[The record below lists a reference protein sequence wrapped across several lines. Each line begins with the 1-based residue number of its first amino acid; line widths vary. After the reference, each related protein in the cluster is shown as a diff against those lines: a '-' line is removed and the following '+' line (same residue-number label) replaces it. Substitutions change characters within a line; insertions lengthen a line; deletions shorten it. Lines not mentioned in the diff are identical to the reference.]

1 MKSFKIALA
10 QFSPHIGN
18 LEANAQKMLEQANE
32 AKKQNA
38 DLIIF
43 PELSSIGYPAE
54 DLLLRPSLTKRT
66 QQVFEQLKTVKDIVM
81 VFGFVNQTEDGQRY
95 NAAAVMKDGQVLG
108 VYNKQNLPNYSVFD
122 EKRYFTEGHQHLVFE
137 YLGHK
142 FGVLICEDVWSLST
156 VQQLAQ
162 LNVETALVLNASPYE
177 VGKPQH
183 RVETMSALAKQMNLN
198 LVYANQVGGQ
208 DDLIF
213 DGTSFVI
220 AKNGSIVLQAESFKE
235 SLYFAEYEAEQQ
247 AFKANA
253 LPPALDT
260 MAEIYQSLVMATR
273 DYVQRSG
280 FPGVILGLSGGIDS
294 ALTLAIAADAIGADK
309 VQAVMMPYTYTAQ
322 ISVEDAAEQAK
333 SMGVT
338 FGIAEINPIVNSFM
352 QTLYPFFGNS
362 PADAT
367 EENLQA
373 RARGTLLMG
382 LSNKFG
388 NLVLST
394 GNKSELAVGYCTLY
408 GDMVGGFA
416 VLKDVYKTI
425 VFELAKYRNS
435 ISDKPVIPER
445 VITRP
450 PSAELRPDQKDQD
463 SLPPYDVLD
472 PILYAYIE
480 EDMSQDDI
488 IGKGFDAE
496 VVAKVIRLV
505 DFNEYKRRQGAIGP
519 RISSRAFSRE
529 RRYPIMN
536 GWKAGVK
543 ALSPI
548 KKPKHVFG
556 LFYIDIFKSIFYAQK
571 KRPS

>member
-18 LEANAQKMLEQANE
+18 IEANAQKMLEQVNE
-32 AKKQNA
+32 AKKQKA

-43 PELSSIGYPAE
+43 PELSTLGYPAE
-54 DLLLRPSLTKRT
+54 DLLLRPSLVKRT
-66 QQVFEQLKTVKDIVM
+66 QKAFEQLSQVKDIVM

-108 VYNKQNLPNYSVFD
+108 IYNKQNLPNYSVFD
-122 EKRYFTEGHQHLVFE
+122 EKRYFNEGHQHLVFE

-142 FGVLICEDVWSLST
+142 FGVLICEDIWSLNT
-156 VQQLAQ
+156 VHQLSQ

-183 RVETMSALAKQMNLN
+183 RLSTMSELAKQLNIN
-198 LVYANQVGGQ
+198 LVYTNQVGGQ

-220 AKNGSIVLQAESFKE
+220 NKDGNIALQAPSFKE
-235 SLYFAEYEAEQQ
+235 DLYYAEYETEQK
-247 AFKANA
+247 AFKVGQVT
-253 LPPALDT
+253 PVLDT
-260 MAEIYQSLVMATR
+260 MAEIYQGLVLATR

-294 ALTLAIAADAIGADK
+294 ALTLAIAVDAIGADK

-322 ISVEDAAEQAK
+322 ISVEDAAAQAK
-333 SMGVT
+333 TMGVT

-388 NLVLST
+388 NMVLST
-394 GNKSELAVGYCTLY
+394 GNKSELSVGYCTLY
-408 GDMVGGFA
+408 GDMVGGYA

-435 ISDKPVIPER
+435 IADAPVIPER

-463 SLPPYDVLD
+463 SLPAYELLD
-472 PILYAYIE
+472 AILYAYIE
-480 EDMSQDDI
+480 EDISQDDI
-488 IGKGFDAE
+488 IAKGFDAE
-496 VVAKVIRLV
+496 VVKKVIRLV
-505 DFNEYKRRQGAIGP
+505 DRNEYKRRQAAIGP
-519 RISSRAFSRE
+519 RISPRTFGRE

-536 GWKAGVK
+536 GWAPGV
-543 ALSPI
+543 
-548 KKPKHVFG
+548 
-556 LFYIDIFKSIFYAQK
+556 
-571 KRPS
+571 

>member
-1 MKSFKIALA
+1 
-10 QFSPHIGN
+10 
-18 LEANAQKMLEQANE
+18 MLEQANE

-43 PELSSIGYPAE
+43 PDLSSIGYPAE

-220 AKNGSIVLQAESFKE
+220 AKNGSVVLQAESFKE

-294 ALTLAIAADAIGADK
+294 ALTLAIAADAIGSDK
-309 VQAVMMPYTYTAQ
+309 VQAVMMPYTYNAQ

-394 GNKSELAVGYCTLY
+394 GNKSQLAVGYCTLY

-472 PILYAYIE
+472 AILYAYIE

-488 IGKGFDAE
+488 IAKGFDAE

-536 GWKAGVK
+536 GWKAGV
-543 ALSPI
+543 
-548 KKPKHVFG
+548 
-556 LFYIDIFKSIFYAQK
+556 
-571 KRPS
+571 

>member
-10 QFSPHIGN
+10 QFSPYIGN

-32 AKKQNA
+32 AKKQQA

-43 PELSSIGYPAE
+43 PELSLIGYPAE
-54 DLLLRPSLTKRT
+54 DLLLRPSLKKRT
-66 QQVFEQLKTVKDIVM
+66 QKAFEQLSQIKDIVV
-81 VFGFVNQTEDGQRY
+81 VFGFVNETEDGQRY
-95 NAAAVMKDGQVLG
+95 NSAAVMKDGQILG
-108 VYNKQNLPNYSVFD
+108 IYNKQNLPNYGVFD
-122 EKRYFTEGHQHLVFE
+122 EKRYFNEGHQHLVFE

-142 FGVLICEDVWSLST
+142 FGVLICEDVWSLAT

-162 LNVETALVLNASPYE
+162 LNVETVLVLNSSPYE

-183 RVETMSALAKQMNLN
+183 RIDTMTALAKQLNLN
-198 LVYANQVGGQ
+198 LAYVNQVGGQ

-213 DGTSFVI
+213 DGTSFLISKDGELALRAPTYQEGLFV
-220 AKNGSIVLQAESFKE
+220 V
-235 SLYFAEYEAEQQ
+235 EYEAEQQ
-247 AFKANA
+247 RYKTGEQAA
-253 LPPALDT
+253 ALDT
-260 MAEIYQSLVMATR
+260 MAEIYQGLVLATR

-294 ALTLAIAADAIGADK
+294 ALTLAIAVDALGADK

-322 ISVEDAAEQAK
+322 ISVEDAAQQAK
-333 SMGVT
+333 TMGVT
-338 FGIAEINPIVNSFM
+338 FGIAEIHSIVNSFM

-362 PADAT
+362 LVDTT

-394 GNKSELAVGYCTLY
+394 GNKSELSVGYCTLY
-408 GDMVGGFA
+408 GDMVGGYA

-435 ISDKPVIPER
+435 ISEQPVIPER
-445 VITRP
+445 VISRP
-450 PSAELRPDQKDQD
+450 PSAELSPDQKDQD

-472 PILYAYIE
+472 AILYAYIE
-480 EDMSQDDI
+480 EDLSQDDI
-488 IGKGFDAE
+488 IAKGFDQA
-496 VVAKVIRLV
+496 VVEKVVRLV
-505 DFNEYKRRQGAIGP
+505 DRNEYKRRQGAIGP
-519 RISSRAFSRE
+519 RITSRSFSRE
-529 RRYPIMN
+529 RRYPLVN
-536 GWKAGVK
+536 GWK
-543 ALSPI
+543 P
-548 KKPKHVFG
+548 G
-556 LFYIDIFKSIFYAQK
+556 L
-571 KRPS
+571 

>member
-1 MKSFKIALA
+1 MKNFKIALA

-18 LEANAQKMLEQANE
+18 IENNTQKMIEQANQ
-32 AKKQNA
+32 AKQQHA
-38 DLIIF
+38 DIILF
-43 PELSSIGYPAE
+43 PELSMIGYPAE
-54 DLLLRPSLTKRT
+54 DLFLRPSLKKRT
-66 QQVFEQLKTVKDIVM
+66 EAALAELSKVKDILM
-81 VFGFVNQTEDGQRY
+81 VFGFVHHTEDGQRF
-95 NAAAVMKDGQVLG
+95 NSAAVMKDGEILG
-108 VYNKQNLPNYSVFD
+108 IYNKQNLPNYSVFD
-122 EKRYFTEGHQHLVFE
+122 EKRYFAVGQQHLIFE

-142 FGVLICEDVWSLST
+142 FGVLICEDIWSLNT
-156 VQQLAQ
+156 VQQLSQ
-162 LNVETALVLNASPYE
+162 LNVDSVLVLNSSPYE

-183 RVETMSALAKQMNLN
+183 RLTTMAKVAKELNLN
-198 LVYANQVGGQ
+198 LIYSNQVGGQ

-213 DGTSFVI
+213 DGSSFAI
-220 AKNGSIVLQAESFKE
+220 NRNGDVVLRAASFKE
-235 SLYFAEYEAEQQ
+235 ELYYVDFDTEQAAYTKQ
-247 AFKANA
+247 TLA
-253 LPPALDT
+253 PELDT

-294 ALTLAIAADAIGADK
+294 ALTLAIAVDALGADK
-309 VQAVMMPYTYTAQ
+309 VQAVMMPYTYTSQ

-333 SMGVT
+333 ALGIT
-338 FGIAEINPIVNSFM
+338 FGIAEIHPIVNSFM
-352 QTLYPFFGNS
+352 QTLYPFFGDR

-435 ISDKPVIPER
+435 ISETPVIPER

-463 SLPPYDVLD
+463 SLPAYDVLD
-472 PILYAYIE
+472 AILYAYIE
-480 EDMSQDDI
+480 EDSSQADI
-488 IGKGFDAE
+488 IARGFDQATVE
-496 VVAKVIRLV
+496 KVIHLV
-505 DFNEYKRRQGAIGP
+505 DRNEYKRRQGAIGP

-529 RRYPIMN
+529 RRYPIVN
-536 GWKAGVK
+536 GWKAG
-543 ALSPI
+543 I
-548 KKPKHVFG
+548 
-556 LFYIDIFKSIFYAQK
+556 
-571 KRPS
+571 

>member
-1 MKSFKIALA
+1 MNSFKIALA

-18 LEANAQKMLEQANE
+18 LESNAAKMLQQANAAKEQNT
-32 AKKQNA
+32 
-38 DLIIF
+38 DIIVF
-43 PELSSIGYPAE
+43 PELSTVGYPAE
-54 DLLLRPSLTKRT
+54 DLLLRPSLNKRT
-66 QQVFEQLKTVKDIVM
+66 QQAFEQLATIKDIVL

-95 NAAAVMKDGQVLG
+95 NSAAVMKNGQVLG
-108 VYNKQNLPNYSVFD
+108 IYNKQNLPNYSVFD
-122 EKRYFTEGHQHLVFE
+122 EKRYFSEGHQHLVFE

-142 FGVLICEDVWSLST
+142 FGVLICEDVWALPT

-183 RVETMSALAKQMNLN
+183 RIETMSALTKQLNMN
-198 LVYANQVGGQ
+198 LVYCNQVGGQ
-208 DDLIF
+208 DDLVF
-213 DGTSFVI
+213 DGTSFVMNN
-220 AKNGSIVLQAESFKE
+220 AGEVVVQAPS
-235 SLYFAEYEAEQQ
+235 FAEDVFIAEYDAEQK
-247 AFKANA
+247 AFKKGAITPV
-253 LPPALDT
+253 LGT
-260 MAEIYQSLVMATR
+260 MAEIYQSLVVGTR
-273 DYVQRSG
+273 DYIQRSG

-333 SMGVT
+333 TMGVT
-338 FGIAEINPIVNSFM
+338 FGIAEINPIVNGFM
-352 QTLYPFFGNS
+352 QTLFPFFGDS

-373 RARGTLLMG
+373 RSRGTLLMA

-394 GNKSELAVGYCTLY
+394 GNKSELSVGYCTLY
-408 GDMVGGFA
+408 GDMVGGYA

-435 ISDKPVIPER
+435 IADKPVIPER

-463 SLPPYDVLD
+463 SLPEYEVLD
-472 PILYAYIE
+472 AILYAYIE

-488 IGKGFDAE
+488 IAKGFDAE
-496 VVAKVIRLV
+496 VVKKVIRLV
-505 DFNEYKRRQGAIGP
+505 DLNEYKRRQGAIGP
-519 RISSRAFSRE
+519 RISSRAYSRE
-529 RRYPIMN
+529 RRYPIVN
-536 GWKAGVK
+536 GWKPGV
-543 ALSPI
+543 
-548 KKPKHVFG
+548 
-556 LFYIDIFKSIFYAQK
+556 
-571 KRPS
+571 

>member
-18 LEANAQKMLEQANE
+18 IEANAQKMIEQANQ

-38 DLIIF
+38 DLIVF
-43 PELSSIGYPAE
+43 PELSLIGYPAE
-54 DLLLRPSLTKRT
+54 DLLIRPSLAKRT
-66 QQVFEQLKTVKDIVM
+66 QKGFEQLSQVKDIVM
-81 VFGFVNQTEDGQRY
+81 VFGFVNQTEDGERY
-95 NAAAVMKDGQVLG
+95 NAAVVMKDGQVLG
-108 VYNKQNLPNYSVFD
+108 IYNKQNLPHYGIFD
-122 EKRYFTEGHQHLVFE
+122 EKRYFNEGHQHLVFE

-142 FGVLICEDVWSLST
+142 FGVLICEDVWSLNT
-156 VQQLAQ
+156 VHQLSQ
-162 LNVETALVLNASPYE
+162 LNVDTILVLNASPYE

-183 RVETMSALAKQMNLN
+183 RVATMRKLAKQLNINLA
-198 LVYANQVGGQ
+198 YINQVGGQ

-220 AKNGSIVLQAESFKE
+220 NQDGEVALQAPSFQE
-235 SLYFAEYEAEQQ
+235 ELYYTEYLAEQKT
-247 AFKANA
+247 FKVVEST
-253 LPPALDT
+253 PALDT
-260 MAEIYQSLVMATR
+260 MAEIYQGLVLATR

-294 ALTLAIAADAIGADK
+294 ALTLAIAVDAIGADK
-309 VQAVMMPYTYTAQ
+309 VQAVMMPYTYTAPM
-322 ISVEDAAEQAK
+322 SVEDAAAQAK

-338 FGIAEINPIVNSFM
+338 FGIAEIHPIVNGFM

-362 PADAT
+362 PADTT

-373 RARGTLLMG
+373 RTRGTLLMG

-388 NLVLST
+388 NLVLAT
-394 GNKSELAVGYCTLY
+394 GNKSEISVGYCTLY
-408 GDMVGGFA
+408 GDMVGGYS

-435 ISDKPVIPER
+435 ISETPVIPER

-463 SLPPYDVLD
+463 SLPPYDILD
-472 PILYAYIE
+472 AILYAYIE

-488 IGKGFDAE
+488 ITKGFEKE
-496 VVAKVIRLV
+496 VVEKIIRLV
-505 DFNEYKRRQGAIGP
+505 DQNEYKRRQGAIGP

-529 RRYPIMN
+529 RRYPIVN
-536 GWKAGVK
+536 GWTPGV
-543 ALSPI
+543 
-548 KKPKHVFG
+548 
-556 LFYIDIFKSIFYAQK
+556 
-571 KRPS
+571 

>member
-18 LEANAQKMLEQANE
+18 IEANAEKMQQLANE
-32 AKKQNA
+32 AKAQKS

-43 PELSSIGYPAE
+43 PELATIGYPAE
-54 DLLLRPSLTKRT
+54 DLLLRPSLSKRT
-66 QQVFEQLKTVKDIVM
+66 QLAFEQLSQVKDIVI

-95 NAAAVMKDGQVLG
+95 NSAAVMKDGKILG
-108 VYNKQNLPNYSVFD
+108 IYNKQNLPNYGVFD
-122 EKRYFTEGHQHLVFE
+122 EKRYFNEGHQHLVFE

-142 FGVLICEDVWSLST
+142 FGVLICEDIWSLDT

-220 AKNGSIVLQAESFKE
+220 NKDGAVAVQAPSFKE
-235 SLYFAEYEAEQQ
+235 TLLYSDYIGEQQ
-247 AFKANA
+247 SYQVTESSPT
-253 LPPALDT
+253 LET
-260 MAEIYQSLVMATR
+260 MAEIYQALVMATR
-273 DYVQRSG
+273 DYVHRSG

-294 ALTLAIAADAIGADK
+294 ALTLAIAVDAIGADK
-309 VQAVMMPYTYTAQ
+309 VQAVMMPYTYTSQ
-322 ISVEDAAEQAK
+322 ISVEDAAAQAK
-333 SMGVT
+333 NMGIT

-352 QTLYPFFGNS
+352 QTLYPFFGNA

-373 RARGTLLMG
+373 RTRGTLLMG

-394 GNKSELAVGYCTLY
+394 GNKSELSVGYCTLY

-435 ISDKPVIPER
+435 ISETPVIPER

-450 PSAELRPDQKDQD
+450 PSAELRPDQTDQD
-463 SLPPYDVLD
+463 SLPAYDVLD
-472 PILYAYIE
+472 AILYAYIE

-488 IGKGFDAE
+488 IAKGFDAD
-496 VVAKVIRLV
+496 VVKKVIRLV
-505 DFNEYKRRQGAIGP
+505 DFNEYKRRQGSIGP

-529 RRYPIMN
+529 RRYPIIN
-536 GWKAGVK
+536 GWKAG
-543 ALSPI
+543 L
-548 KKPKHVFG
+548 
-556 LFYIDIFKSIFYAQK
+556 
-571 KRPS
+571 

>member
-10 QFSPHIGN
+10 QFSPVVGDID
-18 LEANAQKMLEQANE
+18 ANVQKMIDQANE
-32 AKKQNA
+32 ATKQNA
-38 DLIIF
+38 DLIVF
-43 PELSSIGYPAE
+43 PELSTIGYRAE
-54 DLLLRPSLTKRT
+54 DLFLRPSLTKRSENAFKALS
-66 QQVFEQLKTVKDIVM
+66 QVKNIVM

-95 NAAAVMKDGQVLG
+95 NSAAVMKDGQILG
-108 VYNKQNLPNYSVFD
+108 IYNKQNLPNYSVFD
-122 EKRYFTEGHQHLVFE
+122 EKRYFSEGHQHLVFE

-142 FGVLICEDVWSLST
+142 FGVLICEDVWSLPT
-156 VQQLAQ
+156 VQQLAR

-183 RVETMSALAKQMNLN
+183 RVATMSELAKQLNIN
-198 LVYANQVGGQ
+198 LVYTNQVGGQ

-213 DGTSFVI
+213 DGTSFVVNNSGTV
-220 AKNGSIVLQAESFKE
+220 ATQAATFKE
-235 SLYFAEYEAEQQ
+235 ELLIAEYEIENK
-247 AFKANA
+247 AFKQGSIA
-253 LPPALDT
+253 PALDT
-260 MAEIYQSLVMATR
+260 MAEIYQSLVLATR
-273 DYVQRSG
+273 DYVTRSG

-294 ALTLAIAADAIGADK
+294 ALTLAIAVDAIGADK

-333 SMGVT
+333 NMGVT

-373 RARGTLLMG
+373 RSRGTLLMG

-408 GDMVGGFA
+408 GDMAGGFA

-435 ISDKPVIPER
+435 ISETPVIPER

-463 SLPPYDVLD
+463 FLPAYDVLD
-472 PILYAYIE
+472 AILYAYIE
-480 EDMSQDDI
+480 EDVSQDNI
-488 IGKGFDAE
+488 IAKGFDKD
-496 VVAKVIRLV
+496 VVEKVIKLV
-505 DFNEYKRRQGAIGP
+505 DRNEYKRRQGAIGP
-519 RISSRAFSRE
+519 RITSRAFSRE
-529 RRYPIMN
+529 RRYPIVN
-536 GWKAGVK
+536 GWKPG
-543 ALSPI
+543 I
-548 KKPKHVFG
+548 
-556 LFYIDIFKSIFYAQK
+556 
-571 KRPS
+571 

>member
-142 FGVLICEDVWSLST
+142 FGVLIREDVWSLST

-220 AKNGSIVLQAESFKE
+220 AKNGSVVLQAESFKE

-472 PILYAYIE
+472 AILYAYIE

-488 IGKGFDAE
+488 IAKGFDAE

-536 GWKAGVK
+536 GWKAGV
-543 ALSPI
+543 
-548 KKPKHVFG
+548 
-556 LFYIDIFKSIFYAQK
+556 
-571 KRPS
+571 

>member
-18 LEANAQKMLEQANE
+18 IEANAEKMQQLANE
-32 AKKQNA
+32 AKKQKS

-43 PELSSIGYPAE
+43 PELSTIGYPAE
-54 DLLLRPSLTKRT
+54 DLLLRPSLSKRT
-66 QQVFEQLKTVKDIVM
+66 QQAFEQLSQVKDIVM

-95 NAAAVMKDGQVLG
+95 NSATVMKDGKILG
-108 VYNKQNLPNYSVFD
+108 IYNKQNLPNYGVFD
-122 EKRYFTEGHQHLVFE
+122 EKRYFNEGHQHLVFE

-142 FGVLICEDVWSLST
+142 FGLLICEDIWSLNT

-162 LNVETALVLNASPYE
+162 LNVETVLVLNASPYE

-183 RVETMSALAKQMNLN
+183 RINTMQELAKQLN
-198 LVYANQVGGQ
+198 IHLVYANQVGGQ

-220 AKNGSIVLQAESFKE
+220 NKDGAVALQAPSFQE
-235 SLYFAEYEAEQQ
+235 ALFYTDYIAEQQ
-247 AFKANA
+247 SYKIAESS
-253 LPPALDT
+253 PILDT
-260 MAEIYQSLVMATR
+260 MAEIYQALVMATR

-309 VQAVMMPYTYTAQ
+309 VQAVMMPYTYTSQ
-322 ISVEDAAEQAK
+322 ISVEDAAAQAK
-333 SMGVT
+333 TMGIT

-352 QTLYPFFGNS
+352 QTLYPFFGNA

-394 GNKSELAVGYCTLY
+394 GNKSELSVGYCTLY

-435 ISDKPVIPER
+435 ISETPVIPER

-450 PSAELRPDQKDQD
+450 PSAELRPDQTDQD
-463 SLPPYDVLD
+463 SLPHYDVLD
-472 PILYAYIE
+472 AILYAYIE

-488 IGKGFDAE
+488 IAKGFDAE
-496 VVAKVIRLV
+496 VVKKVIRLV

-529 RRYPIMN
+529 RRYPIIN
-536 GWKAGVK
+536 GWKAGV
-543 ALSPI
+543 
-548 KKPKHVFG
+548 
-556 LFYIDIFKSIFYAQK
+556 
-571 KRPS
+571 

>member
-81 VFGFVNQTEDGQRY
+81 VFGFVNQTEDGQRH

-220 AKNGSIVLQAESFKE
+220 AKNGSVVLQAESFKE

-472 PILYAYIE
+472 AILYAYIE

-488 IGKGFDAE
+488 IAKGFDTE

-536 GWKAGVK
+536 GWKAGV
-543 ALSPI
+543 
-548 KKPKHVFG
+548 
-556 LFYIDIFKSIFYAQK
+556 
-571 KRPS
+571 

>member
-220 AKNGSIVLQAESFKE
+220 AKNGSVVLQAESFKE

-247 AFKANA
+247 AVKANA

-472 PILYAYIE
+472 AILYAYIE

-536 GWKAGVK
+536 GWKAG
-543 ALSPI
+543 I
-548 KKPKHVFG
+548 
-556 LFYIDIFKSIFYAQK
+556 
-571 KRPS
+571 

>member
-1 MKSFKIALA
+1 MNSFKIALA

-18 LEANAQKMLEQANE
+18 LSSNAEKMLAQVNE

-38 DLIIF
+38 DIIVF
-43 PELSSIGYPAE
+43 PELSTLGYPAE
-54 DLLLRPSLTKRT
+54 DLLLRPSLNKRT
-66 QQVFEQLKTVKDIVM
+66 QQAFEILAEIKDIVL

-108 VYNKQNLPNYSVFD
+108 IYNKQNLPNYSVFD
-122 EKRYFTEGHQHLVFE
+122 EKRYFSEGHQHLVFE

-142 FGVLICEDVWSLST
+142 FGVLICEDVWSLPT
-156 VQQLAQ
+156 VQQLSQ
-162 LNVETALVLNASPYE
+162 LNVETALILNASPYE

-183 RVETMSALAKQMNLN
+183 RIETMSALAKQMNLN
-198 LVYANQVGGQ
+198 LVYCNQVCGQ
-208 DDLIF
+208 DDLVF
-213 DGTSFVI
+213 DGTSFVMS
-220 AKNGSIVLQAESFKE
+220 KEGETVLQAPSFQE
-235 SLYFAEYEAEQQ
+235 GLHIAEYDAAQK
-247 AFKANA
+247 AFKKGFTA
-253 LPPALDT
+253 PVLDT
-260 MAEIYQSLVMATR
+260 MAEIYQSLVLATR

-280 FPGVILGLSGGIDS
+280 FSGVILGLSGGIDS

-333 SMGVT
+333 NMGVT
-338 FGIAEINPIVNSFM
+338 FGIAEINPIVSSFM
-352 QTLYPFFGNS
+352 QTLYPFFGNA
-362 PADAT
+362 PADTT

-373 RARGTLLMG
+373 RSRGTLLMA

-394 GNKSELAVGYCTLY
+394 GNKSELSVGYCTLY

-435 ISDKPVIPER
+435 ISETPVIPER

-463 SLPPYDVLD
+463 SLPAYDVLD
-472 PILYAYIE
+472 AILYAYIE
-480 EDMSQDDI
+480 EDLSQDDI
-488 IGKGFDAE
+488 IAKGFDAE

-505 DFNEYKRRQGAIGP
+505 DVNEYKRRQGAIGP

-529 RRYPIMN
+529 RRYPIIN
-536 GWKAGVK
+536 GWKPGV
-543 ALSPI
+543 
-548 KKPKHVFG
+548 
-556 LFYIDIFKSIFYAQK
+556 
-571 KRPS
+571 

>member
-220 AKNGSIVLQAESFKE
+220 AKNGSVILQAESFKE

-472 PILYAYIE
+472 AILYAYIE

-488 IGKGFDAE
+488 IAKGFDAE
-496 VVAKVIRLV
+496 VVKKVIRLV

-536 GWKAGVK
+536 GWKAGV
-543 ALSPI
+543 
-548 KKPKHVFG
+548 
-556 LFYIDIFKSIFYAQK
+556 
-571 KRPS
+571 

>member
-18 LEANAQKMLEQANE
+18 IEANAQKMIEQANQ

-38 DLIIF
+38 DLIVF
-43 PELSSIGYPAE
+43 PELSLIGYPAE
-54 DLLLRPSLTKRT
+54 DLLIRPSLAKRT
-66 QQVFEQLKTVKDIVM
+66 QKGFEQLSQVKDIVM
-81 VFGFVNQTEDGQRY
+81 VFGFVNQTEDGERY
-95 NAAAVMKDGQVLG
+95 NAAVVMKDGQVLG
-108 VYNKQNLPNYSVFD
+108 IYNKQNLPHYGIFD
-122 EKRYFTEGHQHLVFE
+122 EKRYFNEGHQHLVFE

-142 FGVLICEDVWSLST
+142 FGVLICEDVWSLNT
-156 VQQLAQ
+156 VHQLSQ
-162 LNVETALVLNASPYE
+162 LNVDTILVLNASPYE

-183 RVETMSALAKQMNLN
+183 RIATMRKLAKQLNINLA
-198 LVYANQVGGQ
+198 YINQVGGQ

-220 AKNGSIVLQAESFKE
+220 NQDGEVALQAPSFQE
-235 SLYFAEYEAEQQ
+235 ELYYTEYLAEQKT
-247 AFKANA
+247 FKVVEST
-253 LPPALDT
+253 PALDT
-260 MAEIYQSLVMATR
+260 MAEIYQGLVLATR

-294 ALTLAIAADAIGADK
+294 ALTLAIAVDAIGADK
-309 VQAVMMPYTYTAQ
+309 VQAVMMPYTYTAPM
-322 ISVEDAAEQAK
+322 SVEDAAAQAK

-338 FGIAEINPIVNSFM
+338 FGIAEIHPIVNSFM

-362 PADAT
+362 PADTT

-373 RARGTLLMG
+373 RTRGTLLMG

-388 NLVLST
+388 NLVLAT
-394 GNKSELAVGYCTLY
+394 GNKSEISVGYCTLY
-408 GDMVGGFA
+408 GDMVGGYS

-425 VFELAKYRNS
+425 VYELAKYRNS
-435 ISDKPVIPER
+435 ISEIPVIPER

-463 SLPPYDVLD
+463 SLPPYDILD
-472 PILYAYIE
+472 AILYAYIE

-488 IGKGFDAE
+488 ITKGFEKE
-496 VVAKVIRLV
+496 VVEKIIRLV
-505 DFNEYKRRQGAIGP
+505 DRNEYKRRQGAIGP

-529 RRYPIMN
+529 RRYPIVN
-536 GWKAGVK
+536 GWTPGV
-543 ALSPI
+543 
-548 KKPKHVFG
+548 
-556 LFYIDIFKSIFYAQK
+556 
-571 KRPS
+571 

>member
-220 AKNGSIVLQAESFKE
+220 AKNGSVVLQAESFKE

-322 ISVEDAAEQAK
+322 ISVEDAAEQAE

-408 GDMVGGFA
+408 GDMVGGFS

-472 PILYAYIE
+472 AILYAYIE

-488 IGKGFDAE
+488 IAKGFDAE

-536 GWKAGVK
+536 GWKAG
-543 ALSPI
+543 I
-548 KKPKHVFG
+548 
-556 LFYIDIFKSIFYAQK
+556 
-571 KRPS
+571 

>member
-18 LEANAQKMLEQANE
+18 IEANAQKMLDQINE
-32 AKKQNA
+32 AKKQKA
-38 DLIIF
+38 DLIVF
-43 PELSSIGYPAE
+43 PELSTVGYPAE
-54 DLLLRPSLTKRT
+54 DLLLRPSLAKRT
-66 QQVFEQLKTVKDIVM
+66 QKAFELLSQVKDIVV

-108 VYNKQNLPNYSVFD
+108 IYNKQNLPNYGVFD
-122 EKRYFTEGHQHLVFE
+122 EKRYFSEGQQHLVFE

-142 FGVLICEDVWSLST
+142 FGVLICEDAWSLNT
-156 VQQLAQ
+156 VHQLSQ
-162 LNVETALVLNASPYE
+162 LNVETVLVLNASPYE

-183 RVETMSALAKQMNLN
+183 RLTTMGELAKQLHIN
-198 LVYANQVGGQ
+198 LVYTNQVCGQ

-220 AKNGSIVLQAESFKE
+220 NQDGTTALQAPSFKE
-235 SLYFAEYEAEQQ
+235 DLYYAEYAAEQK
-247 AFKANA
+247 AFKVTTIT
-253 LPPALDT
+253 PVLDT
-260 MAEIYQSLVMATR
+260 MAEIYQGLVLATR
-273 DYVQRSG
+273 DYIQRSG
-280 FPGVILGLSGGIDS
+280 FAGVILGLSGGIDS
-294 ALTLAIAADAIGADK
+294 ALTLAIAVDAIGADK
-309 VQAVMMPYTYTAQ
+309 VQAVMMPYSYTAQ
-322 ISVEDAAEQAK
+322 ISIEDAAAQAK
-333 SMGVT
+333 NMGVT
-338 FGIAEINPIVNSFM
+338 FGIAEINPVVNSFM
-352 QTLYPFFGNS
+352 HTLYPFFGNS

-373 RARGTLLMG
+373 RARGTLLMA

-408 GDMVGGFA
+408 GDMAGGYA

-435 ISDKPVIPER
+435 LSETPVIPER

-463 SLPPYDVLD
+463 SLPPYDILD
-472 PILYAYIE
+472 AILYAYIE
-480 EDMSQDDI
+480 EDISQDDI
-488 IGKGFDAE
+488 IAKGFEKE
-496 VVAKVIRLV
+496 VVEKVIRLV
-505 DFNEYKRRQGAIGP
+505 DRNEYKRRQGAIGP

-529 RRYPIMN
+529 RRHPIVN
-536 GWKAGVK
+536 GWAPGV
-543 ALSPI
+543 
-548 KKPKHVFG
+548 
-556 LFYIDIFKSIFYAQK
+556 
-571 KRPS
+571 

>member
-18 LEANAQKMLEQANE
+18 IEANAQKMLDQINE
-32 AKKQNA
+32 AKKQKA
-38 DLIIF
+38 DLIVF
-43 PELSSIGYPAE
+43 PELSTVGYPAE
-54 DLLLRPSLTKRT
+54 DLLLRPSLAKRT
-66 QQVFEQLKTVKDIVM
+66 QKAFELLSQVKDIVV

-108 VYNKQNLPNYSVFD
+108 IYNKQNLPNYGVFD
-122 EKRYFTEGHQHLVFE
+122 EKRYFSEGQQHLVFE

-142 FGVLICEDVWSLST
+142 FGVLICEDAWSLNT
-156 VQQLAQ
+156 VHQLSQ
-162 LNVETALVLNASPYE
+162 LNVETVLVLNASPYE

-183 RVETMSALAKQMNLN
+183 RLTTMGELAKQLHIN
-198 LVYANQVGGQ
+198 LVYTNQVCGQ

-220 AKNGSIVLQAESFKE
+220 NQDGTTALQAPSFKE
-235 SLYFAEYEAEQQ
+235 DLYYAEYAAEQK
-247 AFKANA
+247 AFKATTIT
-253 LPPALDT
+253 PVLDT
-260 MAEIYQSLVMATR
+260 MAEIYQGLVLATR
-273 DYVQRSG
+273 DYIQRSG
-280 FPGVILGLSGGIDS
+280 FAGVILGLSGGIDS
-294 ALTLAIAADAIGADK
+294 ALTLAIAVDAIGADK
-309 VQAVMMPYTYTAQ
+309 VQAVMMPYSYTAQ
-322 ISVEDAAEQAK
+322 ISIEDAAAQAK
-333 SMGVT
+333 NMGVT
-338 FGIAEINPIVNSFM
+338 FGIAKINPVVNSFM
-352 QTLYPFFGNS
+352 HTLYPFFGNS

-373 RARGTLLMG
+373 RARGTLLMA

-408 GDMVGGFA
+408 GDMAGGYA

-435 ISDKPVIPER
+435 LSDTPVIPKR

-463 SLPPYDVLD
+463 SLPPYDILD
-472 PILYAYIE
+472 AILYAYIE

-488 IGKGFDAE
+488 IAKGFEKA
-496 VVAKVIRLV
+496 VVEKVIRLV
-505 DFNEYKRRQGAIGP
+505 DRNEYKRRQGTIGP

-529 RRYPIMN
+529 RRYPIVN
-536 GWKAGVK
+536 GWAPG
-543 ALSPI
+543 A
-548 KKPKHVFG
+548 
-556 LFYIDIFKSIFYAQK
+556 
-571 KRPS
+571 

>member
-10 QFSPHIGN
+10 QFSPYVGDIESN
-18 LEANAQKMLEQANE
+18 VQKMIEQANN

-38 DLIIF
+38 EIVVF
-43 PELSSIGYPAE
+43 PELSIIGYPAE

-66 QQVFEQLKTVKDIVM
+66 AKAFEQLATIKDIVL
-81 VFGFVNQTEDGQRY
+81 VFGFVHLTEDGQRH

-108 VYNKQNLPNYSVFD
+108 IYNKQNLPNYSIFD
-122 EKRYFTEGHQHLVFE
+122 EKRYFSEGHQHLVFE

-142 FGVLICEDVWSLST
+142 FGVLICEDVWSLNT

-162 LNVETALVLNASPYE
+162 LNVETVLVLNSSPYE

-183 RVETMSALAKQMNLN
+183 RVITLKELAKQLHIN
-198 LVYANQVGGQ
+198 LVYVNQVGGQ

-220 AKNGSIVLQAESFKE
+220 NHNGDVALQAPSFKE
-235 SLYFAEYEAEQQ
+235 ELFFADYVIENKVYQVVEA
-247 AFKANA
+247 A
-253 LPPALDT
+253 PVLDT
-260 MAEIYQSLVMATR
+260 MAEIYQGLVIATR

-294 ALTLAIAADAIGADK
+294 ALTLAIAVDAIGADK
-309 VQAVMMPYTYTAQ
+309 VQAVMMPYTYTSQ
-322 ISVEDAAEQAK
+322 ISVEDATEQAK
-333 SMGVT
+333 RMGVT
-338 FGIAEINPIVNSFM
+338 FGIAEIHPIVNSFM
-352 QTLYPFFGNS
+352 QTLFPFFGNS

-425 VFELAKYRNS
+425 VFESAKYRNS
-435 ISDKPVIPER
+435 ISETPVIPER

-472 PILYAYIE
+472 AILYAYIE
-480 EDMSQDDI
+480 EDQSQDDI
-488 IGKGFDAE
+488 IAKGFNKE
-496 VVAKVIRLV
+496 IVEKVIKLV
-505 DFNEYKRRQGAIGP
+505 DRNEYKRRQGCIGP

-529 RRYPIMN
+529 RRYPIVN
-536 GWKAGVK
+536 GWKAGV
-543 ALSPI
+543 
-548 KKPKHVFG
+548 
-556 LFYIDIFKSIFYAQK
+556 
-571 KRPS
+571 

>member
-18 LEANAQKMLEQANE
+18 IPSNAQKMIEQANE

-38 DLIIF
+38 DIIIF
-43 PELSSIGYPAE
+43 PELSTLGYPAE
-54 DLLLRPSLTKRT
+54 DLLVRPSLAKRT
-66 QQVFEQLKTVKDIVM
+66 EKAFEALKAVKDIIM
-81 VFGFVNQTEDGQRY
+81 VFGFVNVTAEGQRY
-95 NAAAVMKDGQVLG
+95 NSAAVMKDGEILG
-108 VYNKQNLPNYSVFD
+108 IYNKQNLPNYSVFD
-122 EKRYFTEGHQHLVFE
+122 EKRYFIEGHQHLVFE

-142 FGVLICEDVWSLST
+142 FGVLICEDVWSINTVNQLSK
-156 VQQLAQ
+156 
-162 LNVETALVLNASPYE
+162 LNVETLLVLNASPYE

-183 RVETMSALAKQMNLN
+183 RVTTMRELSKHLN
-198 LVYANQVGGQ
+198 LHLVYVNQVGGQ

-213 DGTSFVI
+213 DGTSFVLNN
-220 AKNGSIVLQAESFKE
+220 NGDVALQAPSFIESIYYTDYVLE
-235 SLYFAEYEAEQQ
+235 N
-247 AFKANA
+247 KAYKVTEPA
-253 LPPALDT
+253 PALST
-260 MAEIYQSLVMATR
+260 MAEIYQALVMATR

-294 ALTLAIAADAIGADK
+294 ALTLAIAVDAIGADK

-322 ISVEDAAEQAK
+322 ISIEDAAEQAK
-333 SMGVT
+333 RMGVT
-338 FGIAEINPIVNSFM
+338 FGIAEIHPIVNSFM

-373 RARGTLLMG
+373 RSRGTLLMG

-394 GNKSELAVGYCTLY
+394 GNKSELSVGYCTLY

-435 ISDKPVIPER
+435 ISETPVIPER

-463 SLPPYDVLD
+463 SLPAYDVLD
-472 PILYAYIE
+472 AILYAYIE
-480 EDMSQDDI
+480 EDLSQDDI
-488 IGKGFDAE
+488 IAKGFEQA
-496 VVAKVIRLV
+496 VVEKVIKLV
-505 DFNEYKRRQGAIGP
+505 DRNEYKRRQGAIGP
-519 RISSRAFSRE
+519 RISSCSFGRD
-529 RRYPIMN
+529 RRYPIVN
-536 GWKAGVK
+536 GWKPGE
-543 ALSPI
+543 
-548 KKPKHVFG
+548 
-556 LFYIDIFKSIFYAQK
+556 
-571 KRPS
+571 

>member
-18 LEANAQKMLEQANE
+18 IEANAQKMLEQVNE
-32 AKKQNA
+32 AKKQKA
-38 DLIIF
+38 DLIVF
-43 PELSSIGYPAE
+43 PELSTVGYPAE
-54 DLLLRPSLTKRT
+54 DLLLRPSLAKRT
-66 QQVFEQLKTVKDIVM
+66 QKAFELLSQVKDIVV

-108 VYNKQNLPNYSVFD
+108 IYNKQNLPNYGVFD
-122 EKRYFTEGHQHLVFE
+122 EKRYFSEGQQHLVFE

-142 FGVLICEDVWSLST
+142 FGVLICEDAWSLNT
-156 VQQLAQ
+156 VHQLSQ
-162 LNVETALVLNASPYE
+162 LNVETVLVLNASPYE

-183 RVETMSALAKQMNLN
+183 RLTTMGELAKQLHIN
-198 LVYANQVGGQ
+198 LVYTNQVCGQ

-220 AKNGSIVLQAESFKE
+220 NQDGTTALQAPSFKE
-235 SLYFAEYEAEQQ
+235 DLYYAEYAAEQK
-247 AFKANA
+247 AFKVTTIS
-253 LPPALDT
+253 PVLDT
-260 MAEIYQSLVMATR
+260 MAEIYQGLVLATR
-273 DYVQRSG
+273 DYIQRSG
-280 FPGVILGLSGGIDS
+280 FAGVILGLSGGIDS
-294 ALTLAIAADAIGADK
+294 ALTLAIAVDAIGADK
-309 VQAVMMPYTYTAQ
+309 VQAVMMPYSYTAQ
-322 ISVEDAAEQAK
+322 ISIEDAAAQAK
-333 SMGVT
+333 NMGVT
-338 FGIAEINPIVNSFM
+338 FGIAEINPVVNSFM
-352 QTLYPFFGNS
+352 HTLYPFFGNS

-373 RARGTLLMG
+373 RARGTLLMA

-408 GDMVGGFA
+408 GDMAGGYA

-435 ISDKPVIPER
+435 LSETPVIPER

-463 SLPPYDVLD
+463 SLPPYDILD
-472 PILYAYIE
+472 AILYAYIE

-488 IGKGFDAE
+488 IAKGFEKE
-496 VVAKVIRLV
+496 VVEKVIRLV
-505 DFNEYKRRQGAIGP
+505 DRNEYKRRQGAIGP

-529 RRYPIMN
+529 RRYPIVN
-536 GWKAGVK
+536 GWAPGV
-543 ALSPI
+543 
-548 KKPKHVFG
+548 
-556 LFYIDIFKSIFYAQK
+556 
-571 KRPS
+571 